1 MRKMEW
7 AGRSNH
13 IGGIP
18 RGMVFV
24 AVGAF
29 AKAVASL
36 FNSTSVQNA
45 DTLIHLVRSRPPGVP
60 LITVSNHMST
70 SVTFL
75 DSILFFCP
83 CLFLCII
90 FLVLIHFGYLI
101 DILSAM
107 HEVK

>member
-7 AGRSNH
+7 AGRPNH

-18 RGMVFV
+18 RRIVFM

-36 FNSTSVQNA
+36 FISTSVQNA
-45 DTLIHLVRSRPPGVP
+45 DTLIRLVRSRPPGIP

-70 SVTFL
+70 SVTLLNSISFFL
-75 DSILFFCP
+75 SMFILMNFFSCS
-83 CLFLCII
+83 LFNRD
-90 FLVLIHFGYLI
+90 LICN
-101 DILSAM
+101 A
-107 HEVK
+107 